1 MVDEQVCEFNYNDLR
16 VLIFAEDLDKEDTG
30 FYFQIIEYDENNIPM
45 DIPIYE
51 SKKDY
56 ICESLE
62 QADLDSKEWIDFIYN
77 NKENDEFLP
86 FV

>member
-16 VLIFAEDLDKEDTG
+16 VLIFAEDSG
-30 FYFQIIEYDENNIPM
+30 FYFQIVEYDEDNIPM

-62 QADLDSKEWIDFIYN
+62 QAEDDAKEWIDFIYDD
-77 NKENDEFLP
+77 KENDEFLP

>member
-1 MVDEQVCEFNYNDLR
+1 MVDEQVRAFNYNDLR
-16 VLIFAEDLDKEDTG
+16 VLIFAEDPDKEDTG

-51 SKKDY
+51 SNNDY
-56 ICESLE
+56 ICESSE
-62 QADLDSKEWIDFIYN
+62 QAEDDAKEWIDFIYN